1 MSAKK
6 NCACLQFV
14 LKYHNLRNVMS
25 QILFIK
31 FFRQYSLV
39 LLAFLVT
46 MFAPVA
52 SVQAQLKYAGS
63 DTVEPVVSAALVAYV
78 RGHPGYKLQIQ
89 STGTSVGMRD
99 LCAGR
104 TQLAGASRPI
114 KPDEAKI
121 CGAAGIQ
128 FSEIPVA
135 LDALSL
141 VVSTKN
147 TWLKDLTFAELRT
160 VFDSAST
167 GKVTSWKQVRAGFP
181 DAPIRPA
188 GPDIKHGTFG
198 SFSDSM
204 DLKGFIRSDFK
215 DFPQHDK
222 TGRYV
227 ADTVGAIGFMPFG
240 DATSMASDIRM
251 IGIDFGAGPVIPS
264 AKEVAAGKY
273 DKLSRTVYLY
283 VNVPMLLKADP
294 GDLEFTKFL
303 VTDMEKFVQFAN
315 LIPLRALQ
323 YQENAKR
330 VAFTR

>member
-1 MSAKK
+1 MKS
-6 NCACLQFV
+6 F
-14 LKYHNLRNVMS
+14 
-25 QILFIK
+25 
-31 FFRQYSLV
+31 
-39 LLAFLVT
+39 LLAKLPRHH
-46 MFAPVA
+46 APVA
-52 SVQAQLKYAGS
+52 LAVLITLFAPGVSAQAQLKYSGS
-63 DTVEPVVSAALVAYV
+63 DTVEPVVGAALVAYV
-78 RGHPGYKLQIQ
+78 RGHPGFKLQIQ
-89 STGTSVGMRD
+89 STGTSVGIRD

-104 TQLAGASRPI
+104 AQLAGASRPI
-114 KPDEAKI
+114 KADEAKI
-121 CGAAGIQ
+121 CSAAGIQ

-160 VFDSAST
+160 VFDPASA
-167 GKVTSWKQVRAGFP
+167 GKVTSWKQVRASFP

-227 ADTVGAIGFMPFG
+227 ADNVGALGFMPFG
-240 DATSMASDIRM
+240 DAASMATDIRM

-264 AKEVAAGKY
+264 AKEVAAGRY

-294 GDLEFTKFL
+294 GDVEFTKFL